1 MQALSMVVSREGSTA
16 TSGGCSVNAITKMQ
30 LFVPIITFRFVN
42 HRLKNIKIHQT
53 IQLFNYHDA
62 STAPPRRYSA
72 LLGATYPFRKCPHI
86 KIHVKCPLGVDNF
99 DAKDFHQPFSP
110 QKNSQELENQIVKIV
125 GETSEKHKT
134 LQDSILFKII
144 DIQN

>member
-1 MQALSMVVSREGSTA
+1 M
-16 TSGGCSVNAITKMQ
+16 
-30 LFVPIITFRFVN
+30 
-42 HRLKNIKIHQT
+42 
-53 IQLFNYHDA
+53 
-62 STAPPRRYSA
+62 
-72 LLGATYPFRKCPHI
+72 
-86 KIHVKCPLGVDNF
+86 DNF